1 MEKYE
6 LVFESENIN
15 YIKLSEDLI
24 NDYLLMVNDPDVA
37 SKISHK
43 IRNFSY
49 EEEKEWVNSKLEE
62 NAVCY
67 SMLEKK
73 TNEFIGN
80 IEIMHINNG
89 IGEIGI
95 SITSNKQNMHYGTEA
110 MKAIIKY
117 GYDILNLKGYELNV
131 FATNKRAI
139 HCYEN
144 VGFVKNGLAKH
155 EDDIHMIYNKKKDN

>member
-6 LVFESENIN
+6 LMFKSQNIN
-15 YIKLSEDLI
+15 YVKLSENLI
-24 NDYLLMVNDPDVA
+24 NDYLIMVNDPEVA

-43 IRNFSY
+43 VRTFSY
-49 EEEKEWVNSKLEE
+49 EEEKEWVREKLKG
-62 NAVCY
+62 NATCY

-89 IGEIGI
+89 VGEIGI
-95 SITSNKQNMHYGTEA
+95 SITPKKQNMHYGTEA

-117 GYDILNLKGYELNV
+117 GYTKLNLKGFELNV
-131 FATNKRAI
+131 YATNSRAI

-144 VGFVKNGLAKH
+144 VGFVKDGLAKH
-155 EDDIHMIYNKKKDN
+155 EDDIHMIYNK